1 MSAVTRLSAQ
11 GLPVM
16 TSRFPK
22 ALAVVVLV
30 LATALS
36 GCNPFSSSGSEEAAS
51 TPGASASAGLDP
63 RYEEGAFGAWSASLH
78 TDAQDSQTWKEGSR
92 AANIQAWVDEDGETA
107 VFAYSPSAYLYAST
121 LTAVNMG
128 DGSTRWTV
136 DLKDHRHGQFDQ
148 EDIYLAVGDLDVHCL
163 PVSVQNHVVCDN
175 VGLIDMRDGAVTEI
189 PETTDFMGIGSG
201 EAQDVVVGNLGKS
214 VNPQAAAAWSVAGA
228 QLWRRDD
235 LVLDHSAVG
244 GAWAVARRSGSQT
257 SYEVISLTDGA
268 TLSSLDLPAGAS
280 VGNSI
285 AFASTEGVVTAE
297 IVSEEAPQTQYRME
311 PLNPDGALIRV
322 LSDNAMSPRSSQV
335 GLRSWPEEAP
345 AEPMTPEAAVA
356 WVEHDTGR
364 FKVQDGDWFNADAA
378 SNTVTRVTSPA
389 APLPGTDELGLV
401 GDDVII
407 HGTGSLTAYTT
418 AQARPVWNLDLTS
431 ADPGGQYVNWVV
443 RGGGRLF
450 LAQYGGSDNSHASVA
465 LIAPGTPSSSGGA
478 QGGASGASDGG
489 IVLGEST
496 AAPGSSSATSSAPPS
511 SGGGGQAEAGS
522 QPEGTP
528 VQVPGSAPDSGSVPS
543 IGVSQPAG
551 AAVVGLQAFAD
562 DLAAGNFDKI
572 REYCWTMSSSTKDR
586 QYFSREARA
595 AVLAALSGPGTA
607 LPGGGAQWQSPAGV
621 VTASAEELGSPY
633 ACPVYR
639 PGGVMDPV
647 TDDDARLLL
656 TRVVGVASGTPF
668 RSGDDGHYTL
678 VCTGGDWDPAG
689 TGPAAAP
696 MAARSGPTD
705 GDVAAMR
712 TMLNGTMKVTW
723 GRTDGAGR
731 YFVVTGSIGTARVTV
746 RQDTS
751 TGAVCVGDLS

>member
-1 MSAVTRLSAQ
+1 
-11 GLPVM
+11 M
-16 TSRFPK
+16 TSSRFPK
-22 ALAVVVLV
+22 VLAVVVLV

-36 GCNPFSSSGSEEAAS
+36 GCGPSPGSAESTS
-51 TPGASASAGLDP
+51 TPGATAAAGLDP

-78 TDAQDSQTWKEGSR
+78 VDAQDWRAWKEGSR
-92 AANIQAWVDEDGETA
+92 AANIQAWVDEDEQTA
-107 VFAYSPSAYLYAST
+107 VFAYSPSAHLYAST
-121 LTAVNMG
+121 LTAVDVE

-136 DLKDHRHGQFDQ
+136 DLKDYRHGQFGQ
-148 EDIYLAVGDLDVHCL
+148 EDIYLVVGDLDVHCL
-163 PVSVQNHVVCDN
+163 PVSVQDHVVCDN
-175 VGLIDMRDGAVTEI
+175 VGLIDMDDGAVTEI
-189 PETTDFMGIGSG
+189 PGTTDFMGVGSG

-214 VNPQAAAAWSVAGA
+214 ANPQGAAAWSVAGEE
-228 QLWRRDD
+228 LWRRDD
-235 LVLDHSAVG
+235 LVLDPSAVG

-257 SYEVISLTDGA
+257 SYEVVSLTDGA
-268 TLSSLDLPAGAS
+268 TLSSFELPAGVS

-297 IVSEEAPQTQYRME
+297 IVSEEAPQTQYRMKL
-311 PLNPDGALIRV
+311 LNPDGSLIRV
-322 LSDNAMSPRSSQV
+322 LSDNVMSPRSSQV

-364 FKVQDGDWFNADAA
+364 FKVQDGDWFNADTT
-378 SNTVTRVTSPA
+378 SNTVTRVTSPDT
-389 APLPGTDELGLV
+389 PFPGTDELGLV
-401 GDDVII
+401 GDGVVIY
-407 HGTGSLTAYTT
+407 GAGSLTAYTT
-418 AQARPVWNLDLTS
+418 AQRPVWNLDLTS

-443 RGGGRLF
+443 RAGNRLF

-465 LIAPGTPSSSGGA
+465 LIAPGVPSSGGA
-478 QGGASGASDGG
+478 QGGATGAAGASDGG
-489 IVLGEST
+489 IVLGAST
-496 AAPGSSSATSSAPPS
+496 AAPGSPSAPPS

-528 VQVPGSAPDSGSVPS
+528 VQVPGSTPDSGTVPS

-551 AAVVGLQAFAD
+551 AEVVGLQAFAD

-572 REYCWTMSSSTKDR
+572 REYCWTMAFSTKDR

-607 LPGGGAQWQSPAGV
+607 LPDGGAQWQSSAGV

-678 VCTGGDWDPAG
+678 VCTGSDWNPAG
-689 TGPAAAP
+689 TGPAVAP

>member
-1 MSAVTRLSAQ
+1 
-11 GLPVM
+11 M

-36 GCNPFSSSGSEEAAS
+36 GCGPSPGSAES
-51 TPGASASAGLDP
+51 TSAPGATAAAGLDP

-78 TDAQDSQTWKEGSR
+78 TDAGDAR
-92 AANIQAWVDEDGETA
+92 ALSEKDVSSYGGVQAWVDEDGGTA
-107 VFAYSPSAYLYAST
+107 VFALSYGYYAST
-121 LTAVNMG
+121 LTAVDMR

-136 DLKDHRHGQFDQ
+136 DLKDHRRAS
-148 EDIYLAVGDLDVHCL
+148 ESVEAPLILGDFGFGDEYCL
-163 PVSVQNHVVCDN
+163 PMTVQNHVVCDN

-311 PLNPDGALIRV
+311 LLNPDGALIRV

-465 LIAPGTPSSSGGA
+465 LIAPGAPSSSGGA

-496 AAPGSSSATSSAPPS
+496 ATPGSSSAPPS

-678 VCTGGDWDPAG
+678 VCDGGDWDPAG

>member
-1 MSAVTRLSAQ
+1 
-11 GLPVM
+11 M
-16 TSRFPK
+16 TSSRFSK

-30 LATALS
+30 LATALG
-36 GCNPFSSSGSEEAAS
+36 GCKPFWSSDSDESAS
-51 TPGASASAGLDP
+51 APGATAPEAAGLDP

-78 TDAQDSQTWKEGSR
+78 IDAQDSQTWKEGSR

-121 LTAVNMG
+121 LTAVSMG

-136 DLKDHRHGQFDQ
+136 DLKDHRRAS
-148 EDIYLAVGDLDVHCL
+148 ESVEAPLILGDFGFGDEYCL
-163 PVSVQNHVVCDN
+163 PMTVQNHVVCDN

-189 PETTDFMGIGSG
+189 PEVTDFIGVGSG
-201 EAQDVVVGNLGKS
+201 EARDVVVGNLGGNA
-214 VNPQAAAAWSVAGA
+214 VPVGVAAWSVAGA
-228 QLWRRDD
+228 ELWRRDD
-235 LVLDHSAVG
+235 LILDLSSVG
-244 GAWAVARRSGSQT
+244 STWAVARRSGSQT
-257 SYEVISLTDGA
+257 SYEVVSLTDGA
-268 TLSSLDLPAGAS
+268 TLSSFELPAGVS

-297 IVSEEAPQTQYRME
+297 IVSEEAPQTQYRMKL
-311 PLNPDGALIRV
+311 LNPDGSLIRV
-322 LSDNAMSPRSSQV
+322 LSDNVMSPRSSQV

-378 SNTVTRVTSPA
+378 SNTVTRVASPDT
-389 APLPGTDELGLV
+389 PFPGTDELGLV
-401 GDDVII
+401 GDGVLIY
-407 HGTGSLTAYTT
+407 GAGSLTAYTT

-465 LIAPGTPSSSGGA
+465 LIAPGVPSSGGA
-478 QGGASGASDGG
+478 QGGATGAAGASDGG
-489 IVLGEST
+489 IVLGAST
-496 AAPGSSSATSSAPPS
+496 AAPGSPSAPPS

-528 VQVPGSAPDSGSVPS
+528 VQVPGSTPDSGTVPS

-551 AAVVGLQAFAD
+551 AEVVGLQAFAD

-572 REYCWTMSSSTKDR
+572 REYCWTMAFSTKDR

-595 AVLAALSGPGTA
+595 AVLAALAGPGTA

-696 MAARSGPTD
+696 MAARSGPAD

>member
-1 MSAVTRLSAQ
+1 
-11 GLPVM
+11 M
-16 TSRFPK
+16 TSSRFSK

-30 LATALS
+30 LATALG
-36 GCNPFSSSGSEEAAS
+36 GCKPFWSSDSDESAS
-51 TPGASASAGLDP
+51 APGATAPEAAGLDP

-78 TDAQDSQTWKEGSR
+78 IDAQDWRAWKEGSR
-92 AANIQAWVDEDGETA
+92 AANIQAWVDEDEQTA
-107 VFAYSPSAYLYAST
+107 VFAYSPSAHLYAST
-121 LTAVNMG
+121 LTAVDVE

-136 DLKDHRHGQFDQ
+136 DLKDYRHGQFGQ
-148 EDIYLAVGDLDVHCL
+148 EDIYLVVGDLDVHCL
-163 PVSVQNHVVCDN
+163 PVSVQDHVVCDN
-175 VGLIDMRDGAVTEI
+175 VGLIDMDDGAVTEI
-189 PETTDFMGIGSG
+189 PGTTDFMGVGSG

-214 VNPQAAAAWSVAGA
+214 TNPQGAAAWSVAGEE
-228 QLWRRDD
+228 LWRRDD
-235 LVLDHSAVG
+235 LVLDPSAVG

-257 SYEVISLTDGA
+257 SYEVVSLTDGA
-268 TLSSLDLPAGAS
+268 TLSSFELPAGVS

-297 IVSEEAPQTQYRME
+297 IVSEEAPQTQYRMKL
-311 PLNPDGALIRV
+311 LNPDGSLIRV
-322 LSDNAMSPRSSQV
+322 LSDNVMSPRSSQV

-364 FKVQDGDWFNADAA
+364 FKVQDGDWFNADTA
-378 SNTVTRVTSPA
+378 SNTVTRVTSPDT
-389 APLPGTDELGLV
+389 PFPGTDELGLV
-401 GDDVII
+401 GDGVII
-407 HGTGSLTAYTT
+407 YSAGSLTAYTT
-418 AQARPVWNLDLTS
+418 AQRPVWNLDLTS

-443 RGGGRLF
+443 RAGNRLF

-465 LIAPGTPSSSGGA
+465 LIAPGVPSSGGA
-478 QGGASGASDGG
+478 QGGATGAAGASDGG
-489 IVLGEST
+489 IVLGAST
-496 AAPGSSSATSSAPPS
+496 AAPGSPSAPPS

-528 VQVPGSAPDSGSVPS
+528 VQVPGSTPDSGAVPS

-551 AAVVGLQAFAD
+551 AEVVGLQAFAD

-607 LPGGGAQWQSPAGV
+607 LPDGGAQWQSSAGV

-678 VCTGGDWDPAG
+678 VCTGSDWNPTG
-689 TGPAAAP
+689 TGPAVAP
-696 MAARSGPTD
+696 MAARSGPTPD
-705 GDVAAMR
+705 DVAAMR
-712 TMLNGTMKVTW
+712 TMLNGTMRVAW

-731 YFVVTGSIGTARVTV
+731 YFVVTGSIGAARVTV

>member
-1 MSAVTRLSAQ
+1 
-11 GLPVM
+11 M
-16 TSRFPK
+16 TSSRFSK

-30 LATALS
+30 LATALG
-36 GCNPFSSSGSEEAAS
+36 GCKPFWSSDSDESAS
-51 TPGASASAGLDP
+51 APGATAPEAAGLDP

-78 TDAQDSQTWKEGSR
+78 VDAQDWRAWKEGSR
-92 AANIQAWVDEDGETA
+92 AANIQAWVDEDEQTA
-107 VFAYSPSAYLYAST
+107 VFAYSPSAHLYAST
-121 LTAVNMG
+121 LTAVDVE

-136 DLKDHRHGQFDQ
+136 DLKDYRHGQFGQ
-148 EDIYLAVGDLDVHCL
+148 EDIYLVVGDLDVHCL
-163 PVSVQNHVVCDN
+163 PVSVQDHVVCDN
-175 VGLIDMRDGAVTEI
+175 VGLIDMDDGAVTEI
-189 PETTDFMGIGSG
+189 PGTTDFMGVGSG

-214 VNPQAAAAWSVAGA
+214 ANPQGAAAWSVAGEE
-228 QLWRRDD
+228 LWRRDD
-235 LVLDHSAVG
+235 LVLDPSAVG

-257 SYEVISLTDGA
+257 SYEVVSLTDGA
-268 TLSSLDLPAGAS
+268 TLSSFELPAGVS

-297 IVSEEAPQTQYRME
+297 IVSEEAPQTQYQMKL
-311 PLNPDGALIRV
+311 LNPDGSLIRV
-322 LSDNAMSPRSSQV
+322 LSDNVMSPRSSQV

-364 FKVQDGDWFNADAA
+364 FKVQDGDWFNADTA
-378 SNTVTRVTSPA
+378 SNTVTRVTSPDT
-389 APLPGTDELGLV
+389 PFPGTDELGLV
-401 GDDVII
+401 GDGVII
-407 HGTGSLTAYTT
+407 YGAGSLTAYTT
-418 AQARPVWNLDLTS
+418 TQRPVWNLDLTS

-443 RGGGRLF
+443 RAGNRLF

-465 LIAPGTPSSSGGA
+465 LIAPGVLSSGGA
-478 QGGASGASDGG
+478 QGGATGATGASDGG
-489 IVLGEST
+489 IVLGAST
-496 AAPGSSSATSSAPPS
+496 AAPGSPSAPPS

-528 VQVPGSAPDSGSVPS
+528 VQVPGSTPDSGSVPS

-595 AVLAALSGPGTA
+595 AVLAALAGPGTA

-678 VCTGGDWDPAG
+678 VCTGSDWDPAG
-689 TGPAAAP
+689 TGPAVAP
-696 MAARSGPTD
+696 MAARSGPTPD
-705 GDVAAMR
+705 DVAAMR

-731 YFVVTGSIGTARVTV
+731 YFVVTGSIGAARVTV

>member
-1 MSAVTRLSAQ
+1 
-11 GLPVM
+11 M
-16 TSRFPK
+16 TSSRFSK

-30 LATALS
+30 LATALG
-36 GCNPFSSSGSEEAAS
+36 GCKPFWSSDSDESAS
-51 TPGASASAGLDP
+51 APGATAPEAAGLDP

-78 TDAQDSQTWKEGSR
+78 VDAQDWRAWKEGSR
-92 AANIQAWVDEDGETA
+92 AANIQAWVDEDEQTA
-107 VFAYSPSAYLYAST
+107 VFAYSPSAHLYAST
-121 LTAVNMG
+121 LTAVDVE

-136 DLKDHRHGQFDQ
+136 DLKDYRHGQFGQ
-148 EDIYLAVGDLDVHCL
+148 EDIYLVVGDLDVHCL
-163 PVSVQNHVVCDN
+163 PVSVQDHVVCDN
-175 VGLIDMRDGAVTEI
+175 VGLIDMDDGAVTEI
-189 PETTDFMGIGSG
+189 PGTTDFMGVGSG

-214 VNPQAAAAWSVAGA
+214 ANPQGAAAWSVAGEE
-228 QLWRRDD
+228 LWRRDD
-235 LVLDHSAVG
+235 LVLDPSAVG

-257 SYEVISLTDGA
+257 SYEVVSLTDGA
-268 TLSSLDLPAGAS
+268 TLSSFELPAGVS

-297 IVSEEAPQTQYRME
+297 IVSEEAPQTQYRMKL
-311 PLNPDGALIRV
+311 LNPDGSLIRV
-322 LSDNAMSPRSSQV
+322 LSDNVMSPRSSQV

-364 FKVQDGDWFNADAA
+364 FKVQDGDWFNADTA
-378 SNTVTRVTSPA
+378 SNTVTRVTSPDT
-389 APLPGTDELGLV
+389 PFPGTDELGLV
-401 GDDVII
+401 GDGVII
-407 HGTGSLTAYTT
+407 YGAGSLTAYTT
-418 AQARPVWNLDLTS
+418 TQRPVWNLDLTS

-443 RGGGRLF
+443 RAGNRLF

-465 LIAPGTPSSSGGA
+465 LIAPGVPSSGGA
-478 QGGASGASDGG
+478 QGGATGATGASDGG
-489 IVLGEST
+489 IVLGAST
-496 AAPGSSSATSSAPPS
+496 AAPGSPSAPPS

-528 VQVPGSAPDSGSVPS
+528 VQVPGSTPDSGAVPS

-551 AAVVGLQAFAD
+551 AEVVGLQAFAD

-572 REYCWTMSSSTKDR
+572 REYCWTMAFSTKDR

-607 LPGGGAQWQSPAGV
+607 LPDGGAQWQSSAGV

-678 VCTGGDWDPAG
+678 VCTGSDWNPAG
-689 TGPAAAP
+689 TGPAVAP
-696 MAARSGPTD
+696 MAARSGPTPD
-705 GDVAAMR
+705 DVAAMR
-712 TMLNGTMKVTW
+712 TMLNGTMRVAW

-731 YFVVTGSIGTARVTV
+731 YFVVTGSIGAARVTV

>member
-1 MSAVTRLSAQ
+1 
-11 GLPVM
+11 M
-16 TSRFPK
+16 TSSRFSK

-30 LATALS
+30 LATALG
-36 GCNPFSSSGSEEAAS
+36 GCKPFWSSDSDESAS
-51 TPGASASAGLDP
+51 APGATAPEAAGLDP

-78 TDAQDSQTWKEGSR
+78 IDAQDWRAWKEGSR
-92 AANIQAWVDEDGETA
+92 AANIQAWVDEDEQTA
-107 VFAYSPSAYLYAST
+107 VFAYSPSAHLYAST
-121 LTAVNMG
+121 LTAVG
-128 DGSTRWTV
+128 VEDGSTRWTV
-136 DLKDHRHGQFDQ
+136 DLKDYRHGQFGQ
-148 EDIYLAVGDLDVHCL
+148 EDIYLVVGDLDVHCL
-163 PVSVQNHVVCDN
+163 PVSVQDHVVCDN
-175 VGLIDMRDGAVTEI
+175 VGLIDMDDGAVTEI
-189 PETTDFMGIGSG
+189 PGTTDFMGVGSG

-214 VNPQAAAAWSVAGA
+214 ANPQGAAAWSVAGEE
-228 QLWRRDD
+228 LWRRDD
-235 LVLDHSAVG
+235 LVLDPSAVG

-257 SYEVISLTDGA
+257 SYEVVSLTDGA
-268 TLSSLDLPAGAS
+268 TLSSFELPAGVS

-297 IVSEEAPQTQYRME
+297 IVSEEAPQTQYRMKL
-311 PLNPDGALIRV
+311 LNPDGSLIRV
-322 LSDNAMSPRSSQV
+322 LSDNVMSPRSSQV

-364 FKVQDGDWFNADAA
+364 FKVQDGDWFNADTA
-378 SNTVTRVTSPA
+378 SNTVTRVTSPDT
-389 APLPGTDELGLV
+389 PFPGTDELGLV
-401 GDDVII
+401 GDGVII
-407 HGTGSLTAYTT
+407 YGAGSLTAYTT
-418 AQARPVWNLDLTS
+418 TQRPVWNLDLTS

-443 RGGGRLF
+443 RAGNRLF

-465 LIAPGTPSSSGGA
+465 LIAPGVPSSGGA
-478 QGGASGASDGG
+478 QGGATGATGTSDGG
-489 IVLGEST
+489 IVLGAST
-496 AAPGSSSATSSAPPS
+496 AAPGSPSAPPS
-511 SGGGGQAEAGS
+511 SGGEGQAEAGS

-528 VQVPGSAPDSGSVPS
+528 VQVPGSTPDSGAVPS

-551 AAVVGLQAFAD
+551 AEVVGLQAFAD

-572 REYCWTMSSSTKDR
+572 REYCWTMAFSTKDR

-607 LPGGGAQWQSPAGV
+607 LPGGGAQWQSSAGV

-678 VCTGGDWDPAG
+678 VCTGSDWNPAG
-689 TGPAAAP
+689 TGPAVAP
-696 MAARSGPTD
+696 MAARSGPTPD
-705 GDVAAMR
+705 DVAAMR
-712 TMLNGTMKVTW
+712 TMLNGTMRVAW

-731 YFVVTGSIGTARVTV
+731 YFVVTGSIGAARVTV

>member
-1 MSAVTRLSAQ
+1 
-11 GLPVM
+11 M
-16 TSRFPK
+16 TSSRFSK

-30 LATALS
+30 LATALG
-36 GCNPFSSSGSEEAAS
+36 GCKPFWSSDSDESAS
-51 TPGASASAGLDP
+51 APGATAPEAAGLDP

-78 TDAQDSQTWKEGSR
+78 IDAQDWRAWKEGSR
-92 AANIQAWVDEDGETA
+92 AANIQAWVDEDEQTA
-107 VFAYSPSAYLYAST
+107 VFAYSPSAHLYAST
-121 LTAVNMG
+121 LTAVDVE

-136 DLKDHRHGQFDQ
+136 DLKDYRHGQFGQ
-148 EDIYLAVGDLDVHCL
+148 EDIYLVVGDLDVHCL
-163 PVSVQNHVVCDN
+163 PVSVQDHVVCDN
-175 VGLIDMRDGAVTEI
+175 VGLIDMDDGAVTEI
-189 PETTDFMGIGSG
+189 PGTTDFMGVGSG

-214 VNPQAAAAWSVAGA
+214 ANPQAAAAWSVAGEE
-228 QLWRRDD
+228 LWRRDD

-268 TLSSLDLPAGAS
+268 TLSSLDLPAGVS

-297 IVSEEAPQTQYRME
+297 IVSEEAPQTQYRMKL
-311 PLNPDGALIRV
+311 LNPDGSLIRV
-322 LSDNAMSPRSSQV
+322 LSDNVMSPRSSQV

-364 FKVQDGDWFNADAA
+364 FKVQDGDWFNADTA
-378 SNTVTRVTSPA
+378 SNTVTRVTSPDT
-389 APLPGTDELGLV
+389 PFPGTDELGLV
-401 GDDVII
+401 GDGVII
-407 HGTGSLTAYTT
+407 YSAGSLTAYTT
-418 AQARPVWNLDLTS
+418 AQRPVWNLDLTS

-443 RGGGRLF
+443 RAGNRLF

-465 LIAPGTPSSSGGA
+465 LIAPGVPSSGGA
-478 QGGASGASDGG
+478 QGGATGAAGASDGG
-489 IVLGEST
+489 IVLGAST
-496 AAPGSSSATSSAPPS
+496 AAPGSPSASPS

-528 VQVPGSAPDSGSVPS
+528 VQVPGSTPDSGAVPS

-551 AAVVGLQAFAD
+551 AEVVGLQAFAD

-572 REYCWTMSSSTKDR
+572 REYCWTMAFSTKDR

-607 LPGGGAQWQSPAGV
+607 LPDGGAQWQSSAGV

-678 VCTGGDWDPAG
+678 VCTGSDWNPAG
-689 TGPAAAP
+689 TGPAVAP
-696 MAARSGPTD
+696 MAARSGPTPD
-705 GDVAAMR
+705 DVAAMR
-712 TMLNGTMKVTW
+712 TMLNGTMRVAW

-731 YFVVTGSIGTARVTV
+731 YFVVTSSIGTARVTV

>member
-1 MSAVTRLSAQ
+1 
-11 GLPVM
+11 M
-16 TSRFPK
+16 TSSRFSK

-30 LATALS
+30 LATALG
-36 GCNPFSSSGSEEAAS
+36 GCKPFWSSDSDESAS
-51 TPGASASAGLDP
+51 APGATAPEAAGLDP

-78 TDAQDSQTWKEGSR
+78 IDAQDWRAWKEGSR
-92 AANIQAWVDEDGETA
+92 AANIQAWVDEDEQTV
-107 VFAYSPSAYLYAST
+107 VFAYSPSAHLYAST
-121 LTAVNMG
+121 LTAVG
-128 DGSTRWTV
+128 VEDGSTRWTV
-136 DLKDHRHGQFDQ
+136 DLKDYRHGQFGQ
-148 EDIYLAVGDLDVHCL
+148 EDIYLVVGDLDVHCL
-163 PVSVQNHVVCDN
+163 PVSVQGHVVCDN
-175 VGLIDMRDGAVTEI
+175 VGLIDMDDGVVTEI
-189 PETTDFMGIGSG
+189 PGTTDFMGVGSG

-214 VNPQAAAAWSVAGA
+214 TNPQGAAAWSVAGEE
-228 QLWRRDD
+228 LWRRDD
-235 LVLDHSAVG
+235 LVLDPSAVG

-257 SYEVISLTDGA
+257 SYEVVSLTDGA
-268 TLSSLDLPAGAS
+268 TLSSFELPAGVS

-297 IVSEEAPQTQYRME
+297 IVSEEAPQTQYRMKL
-311 PLNPDGALIRV
+311 LNPDGSLIRV
-322 LSDNAMSPRSSQV
+322 LSDNVMSPRSSQV

-364 FKVQDGDWFNADAA
+364 FKVQDGDWFNADTA
-378 SNTVTRVTSPA
+378 SNTVTRVTSPDT
-389 APLPGTDELGLV
+389 PFPGTDELGLV
-401 GDDVII
+401 GDGVII
-407 HGTGSLTAYTT
+407 YSAGSLTAYTT
-418 AQARPVWNLDLTS
+418 AQRPVWNLDLTS

-443 RGGGRLF
+443 RAGNRLF

-465 LIAPGTPSSSGGA
+465 LIAPGVPSSGGA
-478 QGGASGASDGG
+478 QGGATGAAGASDGG
-489 IVLGEST
+489 IVLGAST
-496 AAPGSSSATSSAPPS
+496 AAPGSPSAPPS

-528 VQVPGSAPDSGSVPS
+528 VQVPGSTPDSGAVPS

-551 AAVVGLQAFAD
+551 AEVVGLQAFAD

-572 REYCWTMSSSTKDR
+572 REYCWTMAFSTKDR

-607 LPGGGAQWQSPAGV
+607 LPDGGAQWQSSAGV

-678 VCTGGDWDPAG
+678 VCTGSDWNPAG
-689 TGPAAAP
+689 TGPAVAP
-696 MAARSGPTD
+696 MAARSGPTPD
-705 GDVAAMR
+705 DVAAMR
-712 TMLNGTMKVTW
+712 TMLNGTMRVAW

-731 YFVVTGSIGTARVTV
+731 YFVVTGSIGAARVTV

>member
-11 GLPVM
+11 GLPAM

-36 GCNPFSSSGSEEAAS
+36 GCGPSPGSDESTS
-51 TPGASASAGLDP
+51 TPGATAAAGLDP

-78 TDAQDSQTWKEGSR
+78 IDAGDAQALSEKDVSSDGGV
-92 AANIQAWVDEDGETA
+92 QAWVDEDGGTA
-107 VFAYSPSAYLYAST
+107 VFALSYGSYAST
-121 LTAVNMG
+121 LTAVDMR

-136 DLKDHRHGQFDQ
+136 DLKDHRRAS
-148 EDIYLAVGDLDVHCL
+148 ESVETPLLVGDFGFSEVYCL
-163 PVSVQNHVVCDN
+163 PMTVQNHVVCDN

-189 PETTDFMGIGSG
+189 PEVTDFIGVGSG
-201 EAQDVVVGNLGKS
+201 GAQDVVVGNLGGN
-214 VNPQAAAAWSVAGA
+214 VVPVGVAAWSVAGA
-228 QLWRRDD
+228 ELWRRDD
-235 LVLDHSAVG
+235 LILDLSSVG
-244 GAWAVARRSGSQT
+244 STWAVARRSGSQT
-257 SYEVISLTDGA
+257 SYEVVSLTDGA
-268 TLSSLDLPAGAS
+268 TLSSFDLPAGVS

-311 PLNPDGALIRV
+311 LLNPDGALIRV
-322 LSDNAMSPRSSQV
+322 LSDNVMSPRSSQV

-345 AEPMTPEAAVA
+345 AEPITPEAAVA

-378 SNTVTRVTSPA
+378 SNTVTRVASPA

-401 GDDVII
+401 GDGVLI

-465 LIAPGTPSSSGGA
+465 LIAPGAPSSSGGA

-496 AAPGSSSATSSAPPS
+496 AAPGSPSAPPS

-595 AVLAALSGPGTA
+595 AVLAALAGPGTA

-678 VCTGGDWDPAG
+678 VCTGSDWNPTG
-689 TGPAAAP
+689 TGPAVAP
-696 MAARSGPTD
+696 MAARSGPTPD
-705 GDVAAMR
+705 DVAAMR
-712 TMLNGTMKVTW
+712 TMLNGTMRVAW

>member
-1 MSAVTRLSAQ
+1 
-11 GLPVM
+11 M
-16 TSRFPK
+16 TSSRFSK

-30 LATALS
+30 LATALG
-36 GCNPFSSSGSEEAAS
+36 GCKPFWSSDSDESAS
-51 TPGASASAGLDP
+51 APGATAPEAAGLDP

-78 TDAQDSQTWKEGSR
+78 VDAQDWRAWKEGSR
-92 AANIQAWVDEDGETA
+92 AANIQAWVDEDEQTA
-107 VFAYSPSAYLYAST
+107 VFAYSPSAHLYAST
-121 LTAVNMG
+121 LTAVG
-128 DGSTRWTV
+128 VEDGSTRWTV
-136 DLKDHRHGQFDQ
+136 DLKDYRHGQFGQ
-148 EDIYLAVGDLDVHCL
+148 EDIYLVVGDLDVHCL
-163 PVSVQNHVVCDN
+163 PVSVQDHVVCDN
-175 VGLIDMRDGAVTEI
+175 VGLIDMDDGAVTEI
-189 PETTDFMGIGSG
+189 PGTTDFMGVGSG

-214 VNPQAAAAWSVAGA
+214 ANPQGAAAWSVAGEE
-228 QLWRRDD
+228 LWRRDD
-235 LVLDHSAVG
+235 LVLDPSAVG

-257 SYEVISLTDGA
+257 SYEVVSLTDGA
-268 TLSSLDLPAGAS
+268 TLSSFELPAGVS

-297 IVSEEAPQTQYRME
+297 IVSEEAPQTQYRMKL
-311 PLNPDGALIRV
+311 LNPDGSLIRV
-322 LSDNAMSPRSSQV
+322 LSDNVMSPRLSQV

-364 FKVQDGDWFNADAA
+364 FKVQDGDWFNADTA
-378 SNTVTRVTSPA
+378 SNTVTRVTSPDT
-389 APLPGTDELGLV
+389 PFPGTDELGLV
-401 GDDVII
+401 GDGVII
-407 HGTGSLTAYTT
+407 YGAGSLTAYTT
-418 AQARPVWNLDLTS
+418 AQRPVWNLDLTS

-443 RGGGRLF
+443 RAGNRLF

-465 LIAPGTPSSSGGA
+465 LIAPGVPSSGGA
-478 QGGASGASDGG
+478 QGGATGATGASDGG
-489 IVLGEST
+489 IVLGAST
-496 AAPGSSSATSSAPPS
+496 AAPGSPSAPPS

-528 VQVPGSAPDSGSVPS
+528 VQVPGSAPDSGAVPS

-551 AAVVGLQAFAD
+551 AEVVGLQAFAD

-572 REYCWTMSSSTKDR
+572 REYCWTMAFSTKDR

-607 LPGGGAQWQSPAGV
+607 LPGGGAQWQSSAGV

-678 VCTGGDWDPAG
+678 VCTGSDWNPAG
-689 TGPAAAP
+689 TGPAVAP
-696 MAARSGPTD
+696 MAARSGPTPD
-705 GDVAAMR
+705 DVAAMR
-712 TMLNGTMKVTW
+712 TMLNGTMRVAW

-731 YFVVTGSIGTARVTV
+731 YFVVTGSIGAARVTV

>member
-1 MSAVTRLSAQ
+1 
-11 GLPVM
+11 M
-16 TSRFPK
+16 TSSRFSK

-30 LATALS
+30 LATALG
-36 GCNPFSSSGSEEAAS
+36 GCKPFWSSDSDESAS
-51 TPGASASAGLDP
+51 APGATAPEAAGLDP

-78 TDAQDSQTWKEGSR
+78 IDAGDAR
-92 AANIQAWVDEDGETA
+92 ALSEKDVSSDGGVQAWVDEDGGTA
-107 VFAYSPSAYLYAST
+107 VFALSYGYYAST
-121 LTAVNMG
+121 LTAVDMR

-136 DLKDHRHGQFDQ
+136 DLKDHRRAS
-148 EDIYLAVGDLDVHCL
+148 ESVETPLLVGDFGFSEVYCL
-163 PVSVQNHVVCDN
+163 PMTVQNHVVCDN

-189 PETTDFMGIGSG
+189 PEVTDFIGVGSG
-201 EAQDVVVGNLGKS
+201 GAQDVVVGNIGGN
-214 VNPQAAAAWSVAGA
+214 VVPVGVAAWSVAGEE
-228 QLWRRDD
+228 LWRRDD
-235 LVLDHSAVG
+235 LILDLSSVG
-244 GAWAVARRSGSQT
+244 STWAVARRSGSQT
-257 SYEVISLTDGA
+257 SYEVVSLTDGA
-268 TLSSLDLPAGAS
+268 TLSSFELPAGVS

-297 IVSEEAPQTQYRME
+297 IVSEEAPQTQYQMKL
-311 PLNPDGALIRV
+311 LNPDGSLIRV
-322 LSDNAMSPRSSQV
+322 LSDNVMSPRSSQV

-364 FKVQDGDWFNADAA
+364 FKVQDGDWFNADTA
-378 SNTVTRVTSPA
+378 SNTVTRVTSPDT
-389 APLPGTDELGLV
+389 PFPGTDELGLV
-401 GDDVII
+401 GDGVII
-407 HGTGSLTAYTT
+407 YGAGSLTAYTT
-418 AQARPVWNLDLTS
+418 TQRPVWNLDLTS

-443 RGGGRLF
+443 RAGNRLF

-465 LIAPGTPSSSGGA
+465 LIAPGVLSSGGA
-478 QGGASGASDGG
+478 QGGATGATGASDGG
-489 IVLGEST
+489 IVLGAST
-496 AAPGSSSATSSAPPS
+496 AAPGSPSAPPS

-528 VQVPGSAPDSGSVPS
+528 VQVPGSTPDSGSVPS

-595 AVLAALSGPGTA
+595 AVLAALAGPGTA

-678 VCTGGDWDPAG
+678 VCTGSDWDPAG
-689 TGPAAAP
+689 TGPAVAP
-696 MAARSGPTD
+696 MAARSGPTPD
-705 GDVAAMR
+705 DVAAMR

-731 YFVVTGSIGTARVTV
+731 YFVVTGSIGAARVTV

>member
-1 MSAVTRLSAQ
+1 
-11 GLPVM
+11 M

-36 GCNPFSSSGSEEAAS
+36 GCGPSPGSAESTS
-51 TPGASASAGLDP
+51 TPGATAAAGLDP

-78 TDAQDSQTWKEGSR
+78 TDAGDAR
-92 AANIQAWVDEDGETA
+92 ALSEKDVSSDGGVQAWVDEDGGTA
-107 VFAYSPSAYLYAST
+107 VFALSYGSYVST
-121 LTAVNMG
+121 LTAVDMR
-128 DGSTRWTV
+128 DGSTRWAV
-136 DLKDHRHGQFDQ
+136 DLKDHRRAS
-148 EDIYLAVGDLDVHCL
+148 ESVEAPLILGDFGFGDEYCL
-163 PVSVQNHVVCDN
+163 PMTVQNHVVCDN

-311 PLNPDGALIRV
+311 LLNPDGALIRV

-407 HGTGSLTAYTT
+407 HGTGSLTAYTA

-465 LIAPGTPSSSGGA
+465 LIAPGAPSSSGGA

-496 AAPGSSSATSSAPPS
+496 ATPGSSSAPPS

-678 VCTGGDWDPAG
+678 VCDGGDWDPAG

>member
-1 MSAVTRLSAQ
+1 
-11 GLPVM
+11 M
-16 TSRFPK
+16 TSSRFSK

-30 LATALS
+30 LATALG
-36 GCNPFSSSGSEEAAS
+36 GCKPFWSSDSDESAS
-51 TPGASASAGLDP
+51 APGATAPEAAGLDP

-78 TDAQDSQTWKEGSR
+78 VDAQDWRAWKEGSR
-92 AANIQAWVDEDGETA
+92 AANIQAWVDEDEQTA
-107 VFAYSPSAYLYAST
+107 VFAYSPSAHLYAST
-121 LTAVNMG
+121 LTAVG
-128 DGSTRWTV
+128 VEDGSTRWTV
-136 DLKDHRHGQFDQ
+136 DLKDYRHGQFGQ
-148 EDIYLAVGDLDVHCL
+148 EDIYLVVGDLDVHCL
-163 PVSVQNHVVCDN
+163 PVSVQGHVVCDN
-175 VGLIDMRDGAVTEI
+175 VGLIDMDDGAVTEI
-189 PETTDFMGIGSG
+189 PGTTDFMGVGSG

-214 VNPQAAAAWSVAGA
+214 ANPQGAAAWSVAGEE
-228 QLWRRDD
+228 LWRRDD
-235 LVLDHSAVG
+235 LVLDPSAVG

-257 SYEVISLTDGA
+257 SYEVVSLTDGA
-268 TLSSLDLPAGAS
+268 TLSSFELPAGVS

-297 IVSEEAPQTQYRME
+297 IVSEEAPQTQYRMKL
-311 PLNPDGALIRV
+311 LNPDGSLIRV
-322 LSDNAMSPRSSQV
+322 LSDNVMSPRSSQV

-364 FKVQDGDWFNADAA
+364 FKVQDGDWFNADTA
-378 SNTVTRVTSPA
+378 SNTVTRVTSPDT
-389 APLPGTDELGLV
+389 PFPGTDELGLV
-401 GDDVII
+401 GDGVII
-407 HGTGSLTAYTT
+407 YGAGSLTAYTT
-418 AQARPVWNLDLTS
+418 AQRPVWNLDLTS

-443 RGGGRLF
+443 RAGNRLF

-465 LIAPGTPSSSGGA
+465 LIAPGVPSSGGA
-478 QGGASGASDGG
+478 QGGATGATGASDGG
-489 IVLGEST
+489 IVLGAST
-496 AAPGSSSATSSAPPS
+496 AAPGSPSAPPS

-528 VQVPGSAPDSGSVPS
+528 VQVPGSTPDSGAVPS

-551 AAVVGLQAFAD
+551 TEVVGLQAFAD

-572 REYCWTMSSSTKDR
+572 REYCWTMAFSTKDR

-607 LPGGGAQWQSPAGV
+607 LPGGGAQWQSSAGV

-678 VCTGGDWDPAG
+678 VCTGSDWNPAG
-689 TGPAAAP
+689 TGPAVAP
-696 MAARSGPTD
+696 MAARSGPTPD
-705 GDVAAMR
+705 DVAAMR
-712 TMLNGTMKVTW
+712 TMLNGTMRVAW

-731 YFVVTGSIGTARVTV
+731 YFVVTGSIGAARVTV

>member
-1 MSAVTRLSAQ
+1 
-11 GLPVM
+11 M

-36 GCNPFSSSGSEEAAS
+36 GCGPSPGSAESTS
-51 TPGASASAGLDP
+51 TPGATAAAGLDP

-78 TDAQDSQTWKEGSR
+78 IDAQDWRAWKEGNR
-92 AANIQAWVDEDGETA
+92 AANIQAWVDEDEQTA
-107 VFAYSPSAYLYAST
+107 VFAYSPSAHLYAST
-121 LTAVNMG
+121 LTAVDVE

-136 DLKDHRHGQFDQ
+136 DLKDYRHGQFGQ
-148 EDIYLAVGDLDVHCL
+148 EDIYLVVGDLDVHCL
-163 PVSVQNHVVCDN
+163 PVSVQDHVVCDN
-175 VGLIDMRDGAVTEI
+175 VGLIDMDDGAVTEI
-189 PETTDFMGIGSG
+189 PGTTDFMGVGSG

-214 VNPQAAAAWSVAGA
+214 TNPQGAAAWSVAGEE
-228 QLWRRDD
+228 LWRRDD
-235 LVLDHSAVG
+235 LVLDPSAVG

-257 SYEVISLTDGA
+257 SYEVVSLTDGA
-268 TLSSLDLPAGAS
+268 TLSSFELPAGVS

-297 IVSEEAPQTQYRME
+297 IVSEEAPQTQYRMKL
-311 PLNPDGALIRV
+311 LNPDGSLIRV
-322 LSDNAMSPRSSQV
+322 LSDNVMSPRSSQV

-364 FKVQDGDWFNADAA
+364 FKVQDGDWFNADTA
-378 SNTVTRVTSPA
+378 SNTVTRVTSPDT
-389 APLPGTDELGLV
+389 PFPGTDELGLV
-401 GDDVII
+401 GDGVII
-407 HGTGSLTAYTT
+407 YSAGSLTAYTT
-418 AQARPVWNLDLTS
+418 AQRPVWNLDLTS

-443 RGGGRLF
+443 RAGNRLF

-465 LIAPGTPSSSGGA
+465 LIAPGVPSSGGA
-478 QGGASGASDGG
+478 QGGATGAAGASDGG
-489 IVLGEST
+489 IVLGAST
-496 AAPGSSSATSSAPPS
+496 AAPGSPSAPPS

-528 VQVPGSAPDSGSVPS
+528 VQVPGSTPDSGAVPS

-551 AAVVGLQAFAD
+551 AEVVGLQAFAD

-607 LPGGGAQWQSPAGV
+607 LPDGGAQWQSSAGV

-678 VCTGGDWDPAG
+678 VCTGSDWNPTG
-689 TGPAAAP
+689 TGPAVAP
-696 MAARSGPTD
+696 MAARSGPTPD
-705 GDVAAMR
+705 DVAAMR
-712 TMLNGTMKVTW
+712 TMLNGTMRVAW

-731 YFVVTGSIGTARVTV
+731 YFVVTGSIGAARVTV

>member
-1 MSAVTRLSAQ
+1 
-11 GLPVM
+11 M
-16 TSRFPK
+16 TSSRFSK

-30 LATALS
+30 LATALG
-36 GCNPFSSSGSEEAAS
+36 GCKPFWSSDSDESAS
-51 TPGASASAGLDP
+51 APGATAPEAAGLDP

-78 TDAQDSQTWKEGSR
+78 TDAGDAR
-92 AANIQAWVDEDGETA
+92 ALSEKDVSSDGGVQAWVDEDGGTA
-107 VFAYSPSAYLYAST
+107 VFALSYGSYVST
-121 LTAVNMG
+121 LTAVDMR

-136 DLKDHRHGQFDQ
+136 DLKDHRRAS
-148 EDIYLAVGDLDVHCL
+148 ESVEAPLILGDFGFGDEYCL
-163 PVSVQNHVVCDN
+163 PMTVQNHVVCDN
-175 VGLIDMRDGAVTEI
+175 VGLIDMRDGAVAEI
-189 PETTDFMGIGSG
+189 PEVTDFIGVGSG
-201 EAQDVVVGNLGKS
+201 EARDVVVGNLGGNA
-214 VNPQAAAAWSVAGA
+214 VPVGVAAWSVAGA
-228 QLWRRDD
+228 ELWRRDD
-235 LVLDHSAVG
+235 LILDLSSVG
-244 GAWAVARRSGSQT
+244 STWAVARRSGSRT
-257 SYEVISLTDGA
+257 SYEVVSLTDGA
-268 TLSSLDLPAGAS
+268 TLSSFELPAGVS

-297 IVSEEAPQTQYRME
+297 IVSEEAPQTQYQMKL
-311 PLNPDGALIRV
+311 LNPDGSLIRV
-322 LSDNAMSPRSSQV
+322 LSDNVMSPRSSQV

-364 FKVQDGDWFNADAA
+364 FKVQDGDWFNADTA
-378 SNTVTRVTSPA
+378 SNTVTRVTSPDT
-389 APLPGTDELGLV
+389 PFPGTDELGLV
-401 GDDVII
+401 GDGVII
-407 HGTGSLTAYTT
+407 YGAGSLTAYTT
-418 AQARPVWNLDLTS
+418 TQRPVWNLDLTS

-443 RGGGRLF
+443 RAGNRLF

-465 LIAPGTPSSSGGA
+465 LIAPGVLSSGGA
-478 QGGASGASDGG
+478 QGGATGATGASDGG
-489 IVLGEST
+489 IVLGAST
-496 AAPGSSSATSSAPPS
+496 AAPGSPSAPPS

-528 VQVPGSAPDSGSVPS
+528 VQVPGSTPDSGSVPS

-595 AVLAALSGPGTA
+595 AVLAALAGPGTA

-678 VCTGGDWDPAG
+678 VCTGSDWDPAG
-689 TGPAAAP
+689 TGPAVAP
-696 MAARSGPTD
+696 MAARSGPTPD
-705 GDVAAMR
+705 DVAAMR

-731 YFVVTGSIGTARVTV
+731 YFVVTGSIGAARVTV

>member
-1 MSAVTRLSAQ
+1 
-11 GLPVM
+11 M
-16 TSRFPK
+16 TSSRFSK

-30 LATALS
+30 LATALG
-36 GCNPFSSSGSEEAAS
+36 GCKPFWSSDSDESAS
-51 TPGASASAGLDP
+51 APGATAPEAAGLDP

-78 TDAQDSQTWKEGSR
+78 TDAEDAR
-92 AANIQAWVDEDGETA
+92 ALSEKDASSYGGVQAWVDEDGGTA
-107 VFAYSPSAYLYAST
+107 VFALSYGCYAST
-121 LTAVNMG
+121 LTAVDMR

-136 DLKDHRHGQFDQ
+136 DLKDHRRAS
-148 EDIYLAVGDLDVHCL
+148 ESVEAPLILGDFGFGDEYCL
-163 PVSVQNHVVCDN
+163 PMTVQNHVVCDN

-268 TLSSLDLPAGAS
+268 TLSSLDLPAGVS

-311 PLNPDGALIRV
+311 LLNPDGALIRV
-322 LSDNAMSPRSSQV
+322 LSDNVMSPRSSQV

-364 FKVQDGDWFNADAA
+364 FKVQDGDWFNADTA
-378 SNTVTRVTSPA
+378 SNTVTRVTSPDT
-389 APLPGTDELGLV
+389 PFPGTDELGLV
-401 GDDVII
+401 GDGVII
-407 HGTGSLTAYTT
+407 YSAGSLTAYTT
-418 AQARPVWNLDLTS
+418 AQRPVWNLDLTS

-443 RGGGRLF
+443 RAGNRLF

-465 LIAPGTPSSSGGA
+465 LIAPGVPSSGGA
-478 QGGASGASDGG
+478 QGGATGAAGASDGG
-489 IVLGEST
+489 IVLGAST
-496 AAPGSSSATSSAPPS
+496 AAPGSPSASPS

-528 VQVPGSAPDSGSVPS
+528 VQVPGSTPDSGAVPS

-551 AAVVGLQAFAD
+551 AEVVGLQAFAD

-572 REYCWTMSSSTKDR
+572 REYCWTMAFSTKDR

-607 LPGGGAQWQSPAGV
+607 LPDGGAQWQSSAGV

-678 VCTGGDWDPAG
+678 VCTGSDWNPAG
-689 TGPAAAP
+689 TGPAVAP
-696 MAARSGPTD
+696 MAARSGPTPD
-705 GDVAAMR
+705 DVAAMR
-712 TMLNGTMKVTW
+712 TMLNGTMRVAW

-731 YFVVTGSIGTARVTV
+731 YFVVTSSIGTARVTV

>member
-1 MSAVTRLSAQ
+1 
-11 GLPVM
+11 M
-16 TSRFPK
+16 TSSRFSK

-30 LATALS
+30 LATALG
-36 GCNPFSSSGSEEAAS
+36 GCKPFWSSDSDESAS
-51 TPGASASAGLDP
+51 APGATAPEAAGLDP

-78 TDAQDSQTWKEGSR
+78 VDAQDWRAWKEGSR
-92 AANIQAWVDEDGETA
+92 AANIQAWVDEDEQTA
-107 VFAYSPSAYLYAST
+107 VFAYSPSAHLYAST
-121 LTAVNMG
+121 LTAVDVE

-136 DLKDHRHGQFDQ
+136 DLKDYRHGQFGQ
-148 EDIYLAVGDLDVHCL
+148 EDIYLVVGDLDVHCL
-163 PVSVQNHVVCDN
+163 PVSVQDHVVCDN
-175 VGLIDMRDGAVTEI
+175 VGLIDMDDGAVTEI
-189 PETTDFMGIGSG
+189 PGTTDFMGVGSG

-214 VNPQAAAAWSVAGA
+214 ANPQGAAAWSVAGEE
-228 QLWRRDD
+228 LWRRDD
-235 LVLDHSAVG
+235 LVLDPSAVG

-257 SYEVISLTDGA
+257 SYEVVSLTDGA
-268 TLSSLDLPAGAS
+268 TLSSFELPAGVS

-311 PLNPDGALIRV
+311 LLNPDGALIRV
-322 LSDNAMSPRSSQV
+322 LSDNVMSPRSSQV

-364 FKVQDGDWFNADAA
+364 FKVQDGDWFNADTA
-378 SNTVTRVTSPA
+378 SNTVTRVTSPDT
-389 APLPGTDELGLV
+389 PFPGTDELGLV
-401 GDDVII
+401 GDGVII
-407 HGTGSLTAYTT
+407 YGAGSLTAYTT
-418 AQARPVWNLDLTS
+418 TQRPVWNLDLTS

-443 RGGGRLF
+443 RAGNRLF

-465 LIAPGTPSSSGGA
+465 LIAPGVPSSGGA
-478 QGGASGASDGG
+478 QGGATGATGASDGG
-489 IVLGEST
+489 IVLGAST
-496 AAPGSSSATSSAPPS
+496 AAPGSPSAPPS

-528 VQVPGSAPDSGSVPS
+528 VQVPGSTPDSGAVPS

-551 AAVVGLQAFAD
+551 AEVVGLQAFAD

-572 REYCWTMSSSTKDR
+572 REYCWTMAFSTKDR

-607 LPGGGAQWQSPAGV
+607 LPDGGAQWQSSAGV

-678 VCTGGDWDPAG
+678 VCTGSDWNPAG
-689 TGPAAAP
+689 TGPAVAP
-696 MAARSGPTD
+696 MAARSGPTPD
-705 GDVAAMR
+705 DVAAMR
-712 TMLNGTMKVTW
+712 TMLNGTMRVAW

-731 YFVVTGSIGTARVTV
+731 YFVVTGSIGAARVTV

>member
-1 MSAVTRLSAQ
+1 
-11 GLPVM
+11 M

-36 GCNPFSSSGSEEAAS
+36 GCGPSPGSDESTS
-51 TPGASASAGLDP
+51 TPGATAAAGLDP

-78 TDAQDSQTWKEGSR
+78 VDAQDWRAWKEGSR
-92 AANIQAWVDEDGETA
+92 AANIQAWVDEDEQTA
-107 VFAYSPSAYLYAST
+107 VFAYSPSAHLYAST
-121 LTAVNMG
+121 LTAVDVE

-136 DLKDHRHGQFDQ
+136 DLKDYRHGQFGQ
-148 EDIYLAVGDLDVHCL
+148 EDIYLVVGDLDVHCL
-163 PVSVQNHVVCDN
+163 PVSVQDHVVCDN
-175 VGLIDMRDGAVTEI
+175 VGLIDMDDGAVTEI
-189 PETTDFMGIGSG
+189 PGTTDFMGVGSG

-214 VNPQAAAAWSVAGA
+214 ANPQGAAAWSVAGEE
-228 QLWRRDD
+228 LWRRDD
-235 LVLDHSAVG
+235 LVLDPSAVG

-257 SYEVISLTDGA
+257 SYEVVSLTDGA
-268 TLSSLDLPAGAS
+268 TLSSFELPAGVS

-297 IVSEEAPQTQYRME
+297 IVSEEAPQTQYQMKL
-311 PLNPDGALIRV
+311 LNPDGSLIRV
-322 LSDNAMSPRSSQV
+322 LSDNVMSPRSSQV

-364 FKVQDGDWFNADAA
+364 FKVQDGDWFNADTA
-378 SNTVTRVTSPA
+378 SNTVTRVTSPDT
-389 APLPGTDELGLV
+389 PFPGTDELGLV
-401 GDDVII
+401 GDGVII
-407 HGTGSLTAYTT
+407 YGAGSLTAYTT
-418 AQARPVWNLDLTS
+418 TQRPVWNLDLTS

-443 RGGGRLF
+443 RAGNRLF

-465 LIAPGTPSSSGGA
+465 LIAPGVLSSGGA
-478 QGGASGASDGG
+478 QGGATGATGASDGG
-489 IVLGEST
+489 IVLGAST
-496 AAPGSSSATSSAPPS
+496 AAPGSPSAPPS

-528 VQVPGSAPDSGSVPS
+528 VQVPGSTPDSGSVPS

-595 AVLAALSGPGTA
+595 AVLAALAGPGTA

-678 VCTGGDWDPAG
+678 VCTGSDWDPAG
-689 TGPAAAP
+689 TGPAVAP
-696 MAARSGPTD
+696 MAARSGPTPD
-705 GDVAAMR
+705 DVAAMR

-731 YFVVTGSIGTARVTV
+731 YFVVTGSIGAARVTV

>member
-1 MSAVTRLSAQ
+1 
-11 GLPVM
+11 M
-16 TSRFPK
+16 TSSRFSK

-30 LATALS
+30 LATALG
-36 GCNPFSSSGSEEAAS
+36 GCKPFWSSDSDESAS
-51 TPGASASAGLDP
+51 APGATAPEAAGLDP

-78 TDAQDSQTWKEGSR
+78 IDAGDAR
-92 AANIQAWVDEDGETA
+92 ALSEKDVSSDGGVQAWVDEDGGTA
-107 VFAYSPSAYLYAST
+107 VFALSYGYYAST
-121 LTAVNMG
+121 LTAVDMR

-136 DLKDHRHGQFDQ
+136 DLKDHRRAS
-148 EDIYLAVGDLDVHCL
+148 ESVETPLLVGDFGFSEVYCL
-163 PVSVQNHVVCDN
+163 PMTVQNHVVCDN

-189 PETTDFMGIGSG
+189 PEVTDFIGVGSG
-201 EAQDVVVGNLGKS
+201 GAQDVVVGNIGGN
-214 VNPQAAAAWSVAGA
+214 VVPVGVAAWSVAGA
-228 QLWRRDD
+228 ELWRRDD
-235 LVLDHSAVG
+235 LILDLSSVG
-244 GAWAVARRSGSQT
+244 STWAVARRSGSQT
-257 SYEVISLTDGA
+257 SYEVVSLTDGA
-268 TLSSLDLPAGAS
+268 TLSSFELPAGVS

-297 IVSEEAPQTQYRME
+297 IVSEEAPQTQYRMKL
-311 PLNPDGALIRV
+311 LNPDGSLIRV
-322 LSDNAMSPRSSQV
+322 LSDNVMSPRSSQV

-364 FKVQDGDWFNADAA
+364 FKVQDGDWFNADTA
-378 SNTVTRVTSPA
+378 SNTVTRVTSPDT
-389 APLPGTDELGLV
+389 PFPGTDELGLV
-401 GDDVII
+401 GDGVII
-407 HGTGSLTAYTT
+407 YGAGSLTAYTT
-418 AQARPVWNLDLTS
+418 AQRPVWNLDLTS

-443 RGGGRLF
+443 RAGNRLF

-465 LIAPGTPSSSGGA
+465 LIAPGVPSSGGA
-478 QGGASGASDGG
+478 QGGATGATGASDGG
-489 IVLGEST
+489 IVLGAST
-496 AAPGSSSATSSAPPS
+496 AAPGSPSAPPS

-528 VQVPGSAPDSGSVPS
+528 VQVPGSTPDSGAVPS

-551 AAVVGLQAFAD
+551 AEVVGLQAFAD

-572 REYCWTMSSSTKDR
+572 REYCWTMAFSTKDR

-607 LPGGGAQWQSPAGV
+607 LPGGGAQWQSSAGV

-678 VCTGGDWDPAG
+678 VCTGSDWNPAG
-689 TGPAAAP
+689 TGPAVAP
-696 MAARSGPTD
+696 MAARSGPTPD
-705 GDVAAMR
+705 DVAAMR
-712 TMLNGTMKVTW
+712 TMLNGTMRVAW

-731 YFVVTGSIGTARVTV
+731 YFVVTGSIGAARVTV

>member
-1 MSAVTRLSAQ
+1 
-11 GLPVM
+11 M
-16 TSRFPK
+16 TSSRFSK

-30 LATALS
+30 LATALG
-36 GCNPFSSSGSEEAAS
+36 GCKPFWSSDSDESAS
-51 TPGASASAGLDP
+51 APGATAPEAAGLDP

-78 TDAQDSQTWKEGSR
+78 IDAQDWRAWKEGNR
-92 AANIQAWVDEDGETA
+92 AANIQAWVDEDEQTA
-107 VFAYSPSAYLYAST
+107 VFAYSPSAHLYAST
-121 LTAVNMG
+121 LTAVDVE

-136 DLKDHRHGQFDQ
+136 DLKDYRHGQFGQ
-148 EDIYLAVGDLDVHCL
+148 EDIYLVVGDLDVHCL
-163 PVSVQNHVVCDN
+163 PVSVQDHVVCDN
-175 VGLIDMRDGAVTEI
+175 VGLIDMDDGAVTEI
-189 PETTDFMGIGSG
+189 PGTTDFMGVGSG

-214 VNPQAAAAWSVAGA
+214 TNPQGAAAWSVAGEE
-228 QLWRRDD
+228 LWRRDD
-235 LVLDHSAVG
+235 LVLDPSAVG

-257 SYEVISLTDGA
+257 SYEVVSLTDGA
-268 TLSSLDLPAGAS
+268 TLSSFELPAGVS

-297 IVSEEAPQTQYRME
+297 IVSEEAPQTQYRMKL
-311 PLNPDGALIRV
+311 LNPDGSLIRV
-322 LSDNAMSPRSSQV
+322 LSDNVMSPRSSQV

-364 FKVQDGDWFNADAA
+364 FKVQDGDWFNADTA
-378 SNTVTRVTSPA
+378 SNTVTRVTSPDT
-389 APLPGTDELGLV
+389 PFPGTDELGLV
-401 GDDVII
+401 GDGVII
-407 HGTGSLTAYTT
+407 YSAGSLTAYTT
-418 AQARPVWNLDLTS
+418 AQRPVWNLDLTS

-443 RGGGRLF
+443 RAGNRLF

-465 LIAPGTPSSSGGA
+465 LIAPGVPSSGGA
-478 QGGASGASDGG
+478 QGGATGAAGASDGG
-489 IVLGEST
+489 IVLGAST
-496 AAPGSSSATSSAPPS
+496 AAPGSPSAPPS

-528 VQVPGSAPDSGSVPS
+528 VQVPGSTPDSGAVPS

-551 AAVVGLQAFAD
+551 AEVVGLQAFAD

-572 REYCWTMSSSTKDR
+572 REYCWTMAFSTKDR

-607 LPGGGAQWQSPAGV
+607 LPDGGAQWQSSAGV

-678 VCTGGDWDPAG
+678 VCTGSDWNPAG
-689 TGPAAAP
+689 TGPAVAP
-696 MAARSGPTD
+696 MAARSGPTPD
-705 GDVAAMR
+705 DVAAMR
-712 TMLNGTMKVTW
+712 TMLNGTMRVAW

-731 YFVVTGSIGTARVTV
+731 YFVVTSSIGTARVTV

>member
-1 MSAVTRLSAQ
+1 
-11 GLPVM
+11 M

-30 LATALS
+30 LATALG
-36 GCNPFSSSGSEEAAS
+36 GCKPFWSSDSDESAS
-51 TPGASASAGLDP
+51 APGATAPEAAGLDP

-78 TDAQDSQTWKEGSR
+78 VDAQDWRAWKEGSR
-92 AANIQAWVDEDGETA
+92 AANIQAWVDEDEQTA
-107 VFAYSPSAYLYAST
+107 VFAYSPSAHLYAST
-121 LTAVNMG
+121 LTAVDVE

-136 DLKDHRHGQFDQ
+136 DLKDYRHGQFGQ
-148 EDIYLAVGDLDVHCL
+148 EDIYLVVGDLDVHCL
-163 PVSVQNHVVCDN
+163 PVSVQDHVVCDN
-175 VGLIDMRDGAVTEI
+175 VGLIDMDDGAVTEI
-189 PETTDFMGIGSG
+189 PGTTDFMGVGSG

-214 VNPQAAAAWSVAGA
+214 TNPQGAAAWSVAGEE
-228 QLWRRDD
+228 LWRRDD
-235 LVLDHSAVG
+235 LVLDPSAVG

-257 SYEVISLTDGA
+257 SYEVVSLTDGA
-268 TLSSLDLPAGAS
+268 TLSSFELPAGVS

-297 IVSEEAPQTQYRME
+297 IVSEEAPQTQYRMKL
-311 PLNPDGALIRV
+311 LNPDGSLIRV
-322 LSDNAMSPRSSQV
+322 LSDNVMSPRSSQV

-364 FKVQDGDWFNADAA
+364 FKVQDGDWFNADTA
-378 SNTVTRVTSPA
+378 SNTVTRVTSPDT
-389 APLPGTDELGLV
+389 PFPGTDELGLV
-401 GDDVII
+401 GDGVII
-407 HGTGSLTAYTT
+407 YGAGSLTAYTT
-418 AQARPVWNLDLTS
+418 TQRPVWNLDLTS

-443 RGGGRLF
+443 RAGNRLF

-465 LIAPGTPSSSGGA
+465 LIAPGVLSSGGA
-478 QGGASGASDGG
+478 QGGATGATGASDGG
-489 IVLGEST
+489 IVLGAST
-496 AAPGSSSATSSAPPS
+496 AAPGSPSAPPS

-528 VQVPGSAPDSGSVPS
+528 VQVPGSTPDSGSVPS

-595 AVLAALSGPGTA
+595 AVLAALAGPGTA

-678 VCTGGDWDPAG
+678 VCTGSDWNPAG
-689 TGPAAAP
+689 TGPAVAP
-696 MAARSGPTD
+696 MAARSGPTPD
-705 GDVAAMR
+705 DVAAMR

-731 YFVVTGSIGTARVTV
+731 YFVVTGSIGAARVTV

>member
-1 MSAVTRLSAQ
+1 
-11 GLPVM
+11 M
-16 TSRFPK
+16 TSSRFSK

-30 LATALS
+30 LATALG
-36 GCNPFSSSGSEEAAS
+36 GCKPFWSSDSDESAS
-51 TPGASASAGLDP
+51 APGATAPEAAGLDP

-78 TDAQDSQTWKEGSR
+78 VDAQDWRAWKEGSR
-92 AANIQAWVDEDGETA
+92 AANIQAWVDEDEQTA
-107 VFAYSPSAYLYAST
+107 VFAYSPSAHLYAST
-121 LTAVNMG
+121 LTAVG
-128 DGSTRWTV
+128 VEDGSTRWTV
-136 DLKDHRHGQFDQ
+136 DLKDYRHGQFGQ
-148 EDIYLAVGDLDVHCL
+148 EDIYLVVGDLDVHCL
-163 PVSVQNHVVCDN
+163 PVSVQGHVVCDN
-175 VGLIDMRDGAVTEI
+175 VGLIDMDDGAVTEI
-189 PETTDFMGIGSG
+189 PGTTDFMGVGSG

-214 VNPQAAAAWSVAGA
+214 ANPQGAAAWSVAGEE
-228 QLWRRDD
+228 LWRRDD
-235 LVLDHSAVG
+235 LVLDPSAVG

-257 SYEVISLTDGA
+257 SYEVVSLTDGA
-268 TLSSLDLPAGAS
+268 TLSSFELPAGVS

-297 IVSEEAPQTQYRME
+297 IVSEEAPQTQYRMKL
-311 PLNPDGALIRV
+311 LNPDGSLIRV
-322 LSDNAMSPRSSQV
+322 LSDNVMSPRSSQV

-364 FKVQDGDWFNADAA
+364 FKVQDGDWFNADTA
-378 SNTVTRVTSPA
+378 SNTVTRVTSPDT
-389 APLPGTDELGLV
+389 PFPGTDELGLV
-401 GDDVII
+401 GDGVII
-407 HGTGSLTAYTT
+407 YGAGSLTAYTT
-418 AQARPVWNLDLTS
+418 AQRPVWNLDLTS

-443 RGGGRLF
+443 RAGNRLF

-465 LIAPGTPSSSGGA
+465 LIAPGVPSSGGA
-478 QGGASGASDGG
+478 QGGATGATGASDGG
-489 IVLGEST
+489 IVLGAST
-496 AAPGSSSATSSAPPS
+496 AAPGSPSAPPS

-528 VQVPGSAPDSGSVPS
+528 VQVPGSAPDSGAVPS

-551 AAVVGLQAFAD
+551 AEVVGLQAFAD

-572 REYCWTMSSSTKDR
+572 REYCWTMAFSTKDR

-607 LPGGGAQWQSPAGV
+607 LPGGGAQWQSSAGV

-678 VCTGGDWDPAG
+678 VCTGSDWNPAG
-689 TGPAAAP
+689 TGPAVAP
-696 MAARSGPTD
+696 MAARSGPTPD
-705 GDVAAMR
+705 DVAAMR
-712 TMLNGTMKVTW
+712 TMLNGTMRVAW

-731 YFVVTGSIGTARVTV
+731 YFVVTGSIGAARVTV

>member
-1 MSAVTRLSAQ
+1 
-11 GLPVM
+11 M

-22 ALAVVVLV
+22 VLAVVVLV

-36 GCNPFSSSGSEEAAS
+36 GCGPSPGSDESTS
-51 TPGASASAGLDP
+51 TPGATAAAGLDP

-78 TDAQDSQTWKEGSR
+78 IDAEDARALSEKDGSSDGGV
-92 AANIQAWVDEDGETA
+92 QAWVDEDGGTA
-107 VFAYSPSAYLYAST
+107 VFALSYGYYAST
-121 LTAVNMG
+121 LTAVDMR

-136 DLKDHRHGQFDQ
+136 DLKDHRRAS
-148 EDIYLAVGDLDVHCL
+148 ESVETPLLVGDFGFGDEYCL
-163 PVSVQNHVVCDN
+163 PMTVQNHVVCDN

-257 SYEVISLTDGA
+257 SYEVVSLTDGA
-268 TLSSLDLPAGAS
+268 TLSSFELPAGVS

-297 IVSEEAPQTQYRME
+297 IVSEEAPQTQYRMKL
-311 PLNPDGALIRV
+311 LNPDGSLIRV
-322 LSDNAMSPRSSQV
+322 LSDNVMSPRSSQV

-407 HGTGSLTAYTT
+407 HGTGSLTAYTA

-465 LIAPGTPSSSGGA
+465 LIAPGAPSSSGGA

-496 AAPGSSSATSSAPPS
+496 ATPGSSSAPPS

-678 VCTGGDWDPAG
+678 VCDGGDWDPAG

>member
-1 MSAVTRLSAQ
+1 M
-11 GLPVM
+11 
-16 TSRFPK
+16 
-22 ALAVVVLV
+22 
-30 LATALS
+30 
-36 GCNPFSSSGSEEAAS
+36 
-51 TPGASASAGLDP
+51 
-63 RYEEGAFGAWSASLH
+63 
-78 TDAQDSQTWKEGSR
+78 
-92 AANIQAWVDEDGETA
+92 
-107 VFAYSPSAYLYAST
+107 
-121 LTAVNMG
+121 
-128 DGSTRWTV
+128 
-136 DLKDHRHGQFDQ
+136 
-148 EDIYLAVGDLDVHCL
+148 
-163 PVSVQNHVVCDN
+163 
-175 VGLIDMRDGAVTEI
+175 
-189 PETTDFMGIGSG
+189 
-201 EAQDVVVGNLGKS
+201 
-214 VNPQAAAAWSVAGA
+214 
-228 QLWRRDD
+228 
-235 LVLDHSAVG
+235 
-244 GAWAVARRSGSQT
+244 ARRSGSQT

-311 PLNPDGALIRV
+311 LLNPDGALIRV

-465 LIAPGTPSSSGGA
+465 LIAPGAPSSSGGA

-489 IVLGEST
+489 IVLGAST

-633 ACPVYR
+633 ACPVYQ

-678 VCTGGDWDPAG
+678 VCNGGDWDPAG

>member
-1 MSAVTRLSAQ
+1 
-11 GLPVM
+11 M
-16 TSRFPK
+16 TSSRFSK

-30 LATALS
+30 LATALG
-36 GCNPFSSSGSEEAAS
+36 GCKPFWSSDSDESAS
-51 TPGASASAGLDP
+51 APGATAPEAAGLDP

-78 TDAQDSQTWKEGSR
+78 IDAQDWRAWKEGSR
-92 AANIQAWVDEDGETA
+92 AANIQAWVDEDEQTA
-107 VFAYSPSAYLYAST
+107 VFAYSPSAHLYAST
-121 LTAVNMG
+121 LTAVDVE

-136 DLKDHRHGQFDQ
+136 DLKDYRHGQFGQ
-148 EDIYLAVGDLDVHCL
+148 EDIYLVVGDLDVHCL
-163 PVSVQNHVVCDN
+163 PVSVQDHVVCDN
-175 VGLIDMRDGAVTEI
+175 VGLIDMDDGAVTEI
-189 PETTDFMGIGSG
+189 PGTTDFMGVGSG

-214 VNPQAAAAWSVAGA
+214 TNPQGAAAWSVAGEE
-228 QLWRRDD
+228 LWRRDD
-235 LVLDHSAVG
+235 LVLDPSAVG

-257 SYEVISLTDGA
+257 SYEVVSLTDGA
-268 TLSSLDLPAGAS
+268 TLSSFELPAGVS

-297 IVSEEAPQTQYRME
+297 IVSEEAPQTQYRMKL
-311 PLNPDGALIRV
+311 LNPDGSLIRV
-322 LSDNAMSPRSSQV
+322 LSDNVMSPRSSQV

-364 FKVQDGDWFNADAA
+364 FKVQDGDWFNADTA
-378 SNTVTRVTSPA
+378 SNTVTRVTSPDT
-389 APLPGTDELGLV
+389 PFPGTDELGLV
-401 GDDVII
+401 GDGVII
-407 HGTGSLTAYTT
+407 YSAGSLTAYTT
-418 AQARPVWNLDLTS
+418 AQRPVWNLDLTS

-443 RGGGRLF
+443 RARNRLF

-465 LIAPGTPSSSGGA
+465 LIAPGVPSSGGA
-478 QGGASGASDGG
+478 QGGATGAAGASDGG
-489 IVLGEST
+489 IVLGAST
-496 AAPGSSSATSSAPPS
+496 AAPGSPSASPS

-528 VQVPGSAPDSGSVPS
+528 VQVPGSTPDSGAVPS

-551 AAVVGLQAFAD
+551 AEVVGLQAFAD

-572 REYCWTMSSSTKDR
+572 REYCWTMAFSTKDR

-607 LPGGGAQWQSPAGV
+607 LPDGGAQWQSSAGV

-678 VCTGGDWDPAG
+678 VCTGSDWNPAG
-689 TGPAAAP
+689 TGPAVAP
-696 MAARSGPTD
+696 MAARSGPTPD
-705 GDVAAMR
+705 DVAAMR
-712 TMLNGTMKVTW
+712 TMLNGTMRVAW

-731 YFVVTGSIGTARVTV
+731 YFVVTSSIGTARVTV

>member
-1 MSAVTRLSAQ
+1 
-11 GLPVM
+11 M

-36 GCNPFSSSGSEEAAS
+36 GCGPSPGSDESTS
-51 TPGASASAGLDP
+51 TPGATAAAGLDP

-78 TDAQDSQTWKEGSR
+78 IDAGDAQALSEKDVSSDGGV
-92 AANIQAWVDEDGETA
+92 QAWVDEDGGTA
-107 VFAYSPSAYLYAST
+107 VFALSYGYYAST
-121 LTAVNMG
+121 LTAVDMR

-136 DLKDHRHGQFDQ
+136 DLKDHRRAS
-148 EDIYLAVGDLDVHCL
+148 ESVETPLLVGDFGFSEVYCL
-163 PVSVQNHVVCDN
+163 PMTVQNHVVCDN

-189 PETTDFMGIGSG
+189 PEVTDFIGVGSG
-201 EAQDVVVGNLGKS
+201 GAQDVVVGNIGGN
-214 VNPQAAAAWSVAGA
+214 VVPVGVAAWSVAGA
-228 QLWRRDD
+228 ELWRRDD
-235 LVLDHSAVG
+235 LILDLSSVG
-244 GAWAVARRSGSQT
+244 STWAVARRSGSQT
-257 SYEVISLTDGA
+257 SYEVVSLTDGA
-268 TLSSLDLPAGAS
+268 TLSSFELPAGVS

-297 IVSEEAPQTQYRME
+297 IVSEEAPQTQYRMKL
-311 PLNPDGALIRV
+311 LNPDGSLIRV
-322 LSDNAMSPRSSQV
+322 LSDNVMSPRSSQV

-364 FKVQDGDWFNADAA
+364 FKVQDGDWFNADTA
-378 SNTVTRVTSPA
+378 SNTVTRVTSPDT
-389 APLPGTDELGLV
+389 PFPGTDELGLV
-401 GDDVII
+401 GDGVII
-407 HGTGSLTAYTT
+407 YGAGSLTAYTT
-418 AQARPVWNLDLTS
+418 AQRPVWNLDLTS

-443 RGGGRLF
+443 RAGNRLF

-465 LIAPGTPSSSGGA
+465 LIDPGVPSSGGA
-478 QGGASGASDGG
+478 QGGATGATGASDGG
-489 IVLGEST
+489 IVLGAST
-496 AAPGSSSATSSAPPS
+496 AAPGSPSAPPS

-528 VQVPGSAPDSGSVPS
+528 VQVPGSTPDSGAVPS

-551 AAVVGLQAFAD
+551 AEVVGLQAFAD

-572 REYCWTMSSSTKDR
+572 REYCWTMAFSTKDR

-607 LPGGGAQWQSPAGV
+607 LPGGGAQWQSSAGV

-639 PGGVMDPV
+639 PGGDLDPV

-678 VCTGGDWDPAG
+678 VCTGSDWNPAG
-689 TGPAAAP
+689 TGPAVAP
-696 MAARSGPTD
+696 MAARSGPTPD
-705 GDVAAMR
+705 DVAAMR
-712 TMLNGTMKVTW
+712 TMLNGTMRVAW

-731 YFVVTGSIGTARVTV
+731 YFVVTGSIGAARVTV

>member
-1 MSAVTRLSAQ
+1 
-11 GLPVM
+11 M
-16 TSRFPK
+16 TSSRFSK

-30 LATALS
+30 LATALG
-36 GCNPFSSSGSEEAAS
+36 GCKPFWSSDSDESAS
-51 TPGASASAGLDP
+51 APGATAPEAAGLDP

-78 TDAQDSQTWKEGSR
+78 VDAQDWRAWKEGSR
-92 AANIQAWVDEDGETA
+92 AANIQAWVDEDEQTA
-107 VFAYSPSAYLYAST
+107 VFAYSPSAHLYAST
-121 LTAVNMG
+121 LTAVG
-128 DGSTRWTV
+128 VEDGSTRWTV
-136 DLKDHRHGQFDQ
+136 DLKDYRHGQFGQ
-148 EDIYLAVGDLDVHCL
+148 EDIYLVVGDLDVHCL
-163 PVSVQNHVVCDN
+163 PVSVQGHVVCDN
-175 VGLIDMRDGAVTEI
+175 VGLIDMDDGAVTEI
-189 PETTDFMGIGSG
+189 PGTTDFMGVGSG

-214 VNPQAAAAWSVAGA
+214 ANPQGAAAWSVAGEE
-228 QLWRRDD
+228 LWRRDD
-235 LVLDHSAVG
+235 LVLDPSAVG

-257 SYEVISLTDGA
+257 SYEVVSLTDGA
-268 TLSSLDLPAGAS
+268 TLSSFELPAGVS

-297 IVSEEAPQTQYRME
+297 IVSEEAPQTQYRMKL
-311 PLNPDGALIRV
+311 LNPDGSLIRV
-322 LSDNAMSPRSSQV
+322 LSDNVMSPRLSQV

-364 FKVQDGDWFNADAA
+364 FKVQDGDWFNADTA
-378 SNTVTRVTSPA
+378 SNTVTRVTSPDT
-389 APLPGTDELGLV
+389 PFPGTDELGLV
-401 GDDVII
+401 GDGVII
-407 HGTGSLTAYTT
+407 YGAGSLTAYTT
-418 AQARPVWNLDLTS
+418 AQRPVWNLDLTS

-443 RGGGRLF
+443 RAGNRLF

-465 LIAPGTPSSSGGA
+465 LIAPGVPSSGGA
-478 QGGASGASDGG
+478 QGGATGATGASDGG
-489 IVLGEST
+489 IVLGAST
-496 AAPGSSSATSSAPPS
+496 AAPGSPSAPPS

-528 VQVPGSAPDSGSVPS
+528 VQVPGSAPDSGAVPS

-551 AAVVGLQAFAD
+551 AEVVGLQAFAD

-572 REYCWTMSSSTKDR
+572 REYCWTMAFSTKDR

-607 LPGGGAQWQSPAGV
+607 LPGGGAQWQSSAGV

-678 VCTGGDWDPAG
+678 VCTGSDWNPAG
-689 TGPAAAP
+689 TGPAVAP
-696 MAARSGPTD
+696 MAARSGPTPD
-705 GDVAAMR
+705 DVAAMR
-712 TMLNGTMKVTW
+712 TMLNGTMRVAW

-731 YFVVTGSIGTARVTV
+731 YFVVTGSIGAARVTV

>member
-1 MSAVTRLSAQ
+1 
-11 GLPVM
+11 M
-16 TSRFPK
+16 TSSRFSK

-30 LATALS
+30 LATALG
-36 GCNPFSSSGSEEAAS
+36 GCKPFWSSDSDESAS
-51 TPGASASAGLDP
+51 APGATAPEAAGLDP

-78 TDAQDSQTWKEGSR
+78 IDAQDWRAWKEGSR
-92 AANIQAWVDEDGETA
+92 AANIQAWVDEDEQTA
-107 VFAYSPSAYLYAST
+107 VFAYSPSAHLYAST
-121 LTAVNMG
+121 LTAVG
-128 DGSTRWTV
+128 VEDGSTRWTV
-136 DLKDHRHGQFDQ
+136 DLKDYRHGQFGQ
-148 EDIYLAVGDLDVHCL
+148 EDIYLVVGDLDVHCL
-163 PVSVQNHVVCDN
+163 PVSVQDHVVCDN
-175 VGLIDMRDGAVTEI
+175 VGLIDMDDGAVTEI
-189 PETTDFMGIGSG
+189 PGTTDFMGVGSG

-214 VNPQAAAAWSVAGA
+214 ANPQGAAAWSVAGEE
-228 QLWRRDD
+228 LWRRDD
-235 LVLDHSAVG
+235 LVLDPSAVG

-257 SYEVISLTDGA
+257 SYEVVSLTDGA
-268 TLSSLDLPAGAS
+268 TLSSFELPAGVS

-297 IVSEEAPQTQYRME
+297 IVSEEAPQTQYRMKL
-311 PLNPDGALIRV
+311 LNPDGSLIRV
-322 LSDNAMSPRSSQV
+322 LSDNVMSPRSSQV

-364 FKVQDGDWFNADAA
+364 FKVQDGDWFNADTA
-378 SNTVTRVTSPA
+378 SNTVTRVTSPDT
-389 APLPGTDELGLV
+389 PFPGTDELGLV
-401 GDDVII
+401 GDGVII
-407 HGTGSLTAYTT
+407 YGAGSLTAYTT
-418 AQARPVWNLDLTS
+418 TQRPVWNLDLTS

-443 RGGGRLF
+443 RAGNRLF

-465 LIAPGTPSSSGGA
+465 LIAPGVPSSGGA
-478 QGGASGASDGG
+478 QGGATGATGTSDGG
-489 IVLGEST
+489 IVLGAST
-496 AAPGSSSATSSAPPS
+496 AAPGSPSAPPS
-511 SGGGGQAEAGS
+511 SGGAGQAEAGS
-522 QPEGTP
+522 QPEGSP
-528 VQVPGSAPDSGSVPS
+528 VQVPRSAPDSGTVPS

-607 LPGGGAQWQSPAGV
+607 LPGGGAQWQSSAGV

-678 VCTGGDWDPAG
+678 VCTGSDWNPAG
-689 TGPAAAP
+689 TGPAVAP
-696 MAARSGPTD
+696 MAARSGPTPD
-705 GDVAAMR
+705 DVAAMR
-712 TMLNGTMKVTW
+712 TMLNGTMRVAW

-731 YFVVTGSIGTARVTV
+731 YFVVTGSIGAARVTV

>member
-1 MSAVTRLSAQ
+1 
-11 GLPVM
+11 M
-16 TSRFPK
+16 TSSRFSK

-30 LATALS
+30 LATALG
-36 GCNPFSSSGSEEAAS
+36 GCKPFWSSDSDESAS
-51 TPGASASAGLDP
+51 APGATAPEAAGLDP

-78 TDAQDSQTWKEGSR
+78 IDAQDWRAWKEGSR
-92 AANIQAWVDEDGETA
+92 AANIQAWVDEDEQTA
-107 VFAYSPSAYLYAST
+107 VFAYSPSAHLYAST
-121 LTAVNMG
+121 LTAVDVE

-136 DLKDHRHGQFDQ
+136 DLKDYRHGQFGQ
-148 EDIYLAVGDLDVHCL
+148 EDIYLVVGDLDVHCL
-163 PVSVQNHVVCDN
+163 PVSVQDHVVCDN
-175 VGLIDMRDGAVTEI
+175 VGLIDMDDGAVTEI
-189 PETTDFMGIGSG
+189 PGTTDFMGVGSG

-214 VNPQAAAAWSVAGA
+214 TNPQGAAAWSVAGEE
-228 QLWRRDD
+228 LWRRDD
-235 LVLDHSAVG
+235 LVLDPSAVG

-257 SYEVISLTDGA
+257 SYEVVSLTDGA
-268 TLSSLDLPAGAS
+268 TLSSFELPAGVS

-297 IVSEEAPQTQYRME
+297 IVSEEAPQTQYRMKL
-311 PLNPDGALIRV
+311 LNPDGSLIRV
-322 LSDNAMSPRSSQV
+322 LSDNVMSPRSSQV

-364 FKVQDGDWFNADAA
+364 FKVQDGDWFNADTA
-378 SNTVTRVTSPA
+378 SNTVTRVTSPDT
-389 APLPGTDELGLV
+389 PFPGTDELGLV
-401 GDDVII
+401 GDGVII
-407 HGTGSLTAYTT
+407 YSAGSLTAYTT
-418 AQARPVWNLDLTS
+418 AQRPVWNLDLTS

-443 RGGGRLF
+443 RAGNRLF

-465 LIAPGTPSSSGGA
+465 LIAPGVPSSGGA
-478 QGGASGASDGG
+478 QGGATGAAGASDGG
-489 IVLGEST
+489 IVLGAST
-496 AAPGSSSATSSAPPS
+496 AAPGSPSASPS

-528 VQVPGSAPDSGSVPS
+528 VQVPGSTPDSGAVPS

-551 AAVVGLQAFAD
+551 AEVVGLQAFAD

-572 REYCWTMSSSTKDR
+572 REYCWTMAFSTKDR

-607 LPGGGAQWQSPAGV
+607 LPDGGAQWQSSAGV

-678 VCTGGDWDPAG
+678 VCTGSDWNPAG
-689 TGPAAAP
+689 TGPAVAP
-696 MAARSGPTD
+696 MAARSGPTPD
-705 GDVAAMR
+705 DVAAMR
-712 TMLNGTMKVTW
+712 TMLNGTMRVAW

-731 YFVVTGSIGTARVTV
+731 YFVVTGSIGAARVTV

>member
-1 MSAVTRLSAQ
+1 
-11 GLPVM
+11 M
-16 TSRFPK
+16 TSSRFSK

-30 LATALS
+30 LATALG
-36 GCNPFSSSGSEEAAS
+36 GCKPFWSSDSDESAS
-51 TPGASASAGLDP
+51 APGATAPEAAGLDP

-78 TDAQDSQTWKEGSR
+78 IDAQDWRAWKEGSR
-92 AANIQAWVDEDGETA
+92 AANIQAWVDEDEQTA
-107 VFAYSPSAYLYAST
+107 VFAYSPSAHLYAST
-121 LTAVNMG
+121 LTAVG
-128 DGSTRWTV
+128 VEDGSTRWTV
-136 DLKDHRHGQFDQ
+136 DLKDYRHGQFGQ
-148 EDIYLAVGDLDVHCL
+148 EDIYLVVGDLDVHCL
-163 PVSVQNHVVCDN
+163 PVSVQDHVVCDN
-175 VGLIDMRDGAVTEI
+175 VGLIDMDDGAVTEI
-189 PETTDFMGIGSG
+189 PGTTDFMGVGSG

-214 VNPQAAAAWSVAGA
+214 ANPQGAAAWSVAGEE
-228 QLWRRDD
+228 LWRRDD
-235 LVLDHSAVG
+235 LVLDPSAVG

-257 SYEVISLTDGA
+257 SYEVVSLTDGA
-268 TLSSLDLPAGAS
+268 TLSSFELPAGVS

-297 IVSEEAPQTQYRME
+297 IVSEEAPQTQYRMKL
-311 PLNPDGALIRV
+311 LNPDGSLIRV
-322 LSDNAMSPRSSQV
+322 LSDNVMSPRSSQV

-364 FKVQDGDWFNADAA
+364 FKVQDGDWFNADTA
-378 SNTVTRVTSPA
+378 SNTVTRVTSPDT
-389 APLPGTDELGLV
+389 PFPGTDELGLV
-401 GDDVII
+401 GDGVII
-407 HGTGSLTAYTT
+407 YGAGSLTAYTT
-418 AQARPVWNLDLTS
+418 TQRPVWNLDLTS

-443 RGGGRLF
+443 RAGNRLF

-465 LIAPGTPSSSGGA
+465 LIAPGVPSSGGA
-478 QGGASGASDGG
+478 QGGATGAAGASDGG
-489 IVLGEST
+489 IVLGAST
-496 AAPGSSSATSSAPPS
+496 AAPGSPSAPPS
-511 SGGGGQAEAGS
+511 SGGRGQAEAGS

-528 VQVPGSAPDSGSVPS
+528 VQVPGSTPDSGAVPS

-551 AAVVGLQAFAD
+551 AEVVGLQAFAD

-572 REYCWTMSSSTKDR
+572 REYCWTMAFSTKDR

-607 LPGGGAQWQSPAGV
+607 LPGGGAQWQSSAGV

-678 VCTGGDWDPAG
+678 VCTGSDWNPAG
-689 TGPAAAP
+689 TGPAVAP
-696 MAARSGPTD
+696 MAARSGPTPD
-705 GDVAAMR
+705 DVAAMR
-712 TMLNGTMKVTW
+712 TMLNGTMRVAW

-731 YFVVTGSIGTARVTV
+731 YFVVTGSIGAARVTV

>member
-1 MSAVTRLSAQ
+1 
-11 GLPVM
+11 M
-16 TSRFPK
+16 TSSRFSK

-30 LATALS
+30 LATALG
-36 GCNPFSSSGSEEAAS
+36 GCKPFWSSDSDESAS
-51 TPGASASAGLDP
+51 APGATAPEAAGLDP

-92 AANIQAWVDEDGETA
+92 AANIQAWVDEDEQTA
-107 VFAYSPSAYLYAST
+107 VFAYSPSAHLYAST
-121 LTAVNMG
+121 LTAVG
-128 DGSTRWTV
+128 VEDGSTRWTV
-136 DLKDHRHGQFDQ
+136 DLKDYRHGQFGQ
-148 EDIYLAVGDLDVHCL
+148 EDIYLVVGDLDVHCL
-163 PVSVQNHVVCDN
+163 PVSVQGHVVCDN
-175 VGLIDMRDGAVTEI
+175 VGLIDMDDGAVTEI
-189 PETTDFMGIGSG
+189 PGTTDFMGVGSG

-214 VNPQAAAAWSVAGA
+214 ANPQGAAAWSVAGEE
-228 QLWRRDD
+228 LWRRDD
-235 LVLDHSAVG
+235 LVLDPSAVG

-257 SYEVISLTDGA
+257 SYEVVSLTDGA
-268 TLSSLDLPAGAS
+268 TLSSFELPAGVS

-297 IVSEEAPQTQYRME
+297 IVSEEAPQTQYRMKL
-311 PLNPDGALIRV
+311 LNPDGSLIRV
-322 LSDNAMSPRSSQV
+322 LSDNVMSPRSSQV

-364 FKVQDGDWFNADAA
+364 FKVQDGDWFNADTA
-378 SNTVTRVTSPA
+378 SNTVTRVTSPDT
-389 APLPGTDELGLV
+389 PFPGTDELGLV
-401 GDDVII
+401 GDGVII
-407 HGTGSLTAYTT
+407 YGAGSLTAYTT
-418 AQARPVWNLDLTS
+418 TQRPVWNLDLTS

-443 RGGGRLF
+443 RAGNRLF

-465 LIAPGTPSSSGGA
+465 LIAPGVPSSGGA
-478 QGGASGASDGG
+478 QGGATGAAGASDGG
-489 IVLGEST
+489 IVLGAST
-496 AAPGSSSATSSAPPS
+496 AAPGSPSAPPS

-528 VQVPGSAPDSGSVPS
+528 VQVPGSTPDSGAVPS

-551 AAVVGLQAFAD
+551 VEVVGLQAFAD

-572 REYCWTMSSSTKDR
+572 REYCWTMAFSTKDR

-607 LPGGGAQWQSPAGV
+607 LPDGGAQWQSSAGV

-678 VCTGGDWDPAG
+678 VCTGSDWNPAG
-689 TGPAAAP
+689 TGPAVAP
-696 MAARSGPTD
+696 MAARSGPTPD
-705 GDVAAMR
+705 DVAAMR
-712 TMLNGTMKVTW
+712 TMLNGTMRVAW

-731 YFVVTGSIGTARVTV
+731 YFVVTSSIGTARVTV

>member
-1 MSAVTRLSAQ
+1 
-11 GLPVM
+11 M
-16 TSRFPK
+16 TSSRFSK

-30 LATALS
+30 LATALG
-36 GCNPFSSSGSEEAAS
+36 GCKPFWSSDSDESAS
-51 TPGASASAGLDP
+51 APGATAPEAAGLDP

-78 TDAQDSQTWKEGSR
+78 VDAQDWRAWKEGSR
-92 AANIQAWVDEDGETA
+92 AANIQAWVDEDEQTA
-107 VFAYSPSAYLYAST
+107 VFAYSPSAHLYAST
-121 LTAVNMG
+121 LTAVG
-128 DGSTRWTV
+128 VEDGSTRWTV
-136 DLKDHRHGQFDQ
+136 DLKDYRHGQFGQ
-148 EDIYLAVGDLDVHCL
+148 EDIYLVVGDLDVHCL
-163 PVSVQNHVVCDN
+163 PVSVQDHVVCDN

-201 EAQDVVVGNLGKS
+201 GAQDVVVGNLGKS
-214 VNPQAAAAWSVAGA
+214 ANPQGAAAWSVAGEE
-228 QLWRRDD
+228 LWRRDD
-235 LVLDHSAVG
+235 LVLDPSAVG

-268 TLSSLDLPAGAS
+268 TLSSFDLPAGVS

-297 IVSEEAPQTQYRME
+297 IVSEEAPQTQYRMKL
-311 PLNPDGALIRV
+311 LNPDGSLIRV
-322 LSDNAMSPRSSQV
+322 LSDNVMSPRSSQV

-378 SNTVTRVTSPA
+378 SNTVTRVTSPDT
-389 APLPGTDELGLV
+389 PFPGTDELGLV
-401 GDDVII
+401 GDGVII
-407 HGTGSLTAYTT
+407 YGAGSLTAYTT
-418 AQARPVWNLDLTS
+418 TQRPVWNLDLTS

-443 RGGGRLF
+443 RAGNRLF

-465 LIAPGTPSSSGGA
+465 LIAPGVPSSGGA
-478 QGGASGASDGG
+478 QGGATGATGTSDGG
-489 IVLGEST
+489 IVLGAST
-496 AAPGSSSATSSAPPS
+496 AAPGSPSAPPS
-511 SGGGGQAEAGS
+511 SGGEGQAEARS

-528 VQVPGSAPDSGSVPS
+528 VQVPGSTPDSGAVPS

-551 AAVVGLQAFAD
+551 AEVVGLQAFAD

-607 LPGGGAQWQSPAGV
+607 LPGGGAQWQSSAGV

-678 VCTGGDWDPAG
+678 VCTGSDWNPAG
-689 TGPAAAP
+689 TGPAVAP
-696 MAARSGPTD
+696 MAARSGPTPD
-705 GDVAAMR
+705 DVAAMR
-712 TMLNGTMKVTW
+712 TMLNGTMRVAW

-731 YFVVTGSIGTARVTV
+731 YFVVTGSIGAARVTV

>member
-1 MSAVTRLSAQ
+1 
-11 GLPVM
+11 M
-16 TSRFPK
+16 TSSRFSK

-30 LATALS
+30 LATALG
-36 GCNPFSSSGSEEAAS
+36 GCKPFWSSDSDESAS
-51 TPGASASAGLDP
+51 APGATAPEAAGLDP

-78 TDAQDSQTWKEGSR
+78 TDAGDAR
-92 AANIQAWVDEDGETA
+92 ALSEKDVSSDGGVQAWVDEDGGTA
-107 VFAYSPSAYLYAST
+107 VFALSYGSYVST
-121 LTAVNMG
+121 LTAVDMR

-136 DLKDHRHGQFDQ
+136 DLKDHRRAS
-148 EDIYLAVGDLDVHCL
+148 ESVEAPLILGDFGFGDEYCL
-163 PVSVQNHVVCDN
+163 PMTVQNHVVCDN

-189 PETTDFMGIGSG
+189 PETTDFMGVGSG

-268 TLSSLDLPAGAS
+268 TLSSLDLPAGVS

-297 IVSEEAPQTQYRME
+297 IVSEEAPQTQYRMKL
-311 PLNPDGALIRV
+311 LNPDGSLIRV
-322 LSDNAMSPRSSQV
+322 LSDNVMSPRSSQV

-364 FKVQDGDWFNADAA
+364 FKVQDGDWFNADTA
-378 SNTVTRVTSPA
+378 SNTVTRVTSPDT
-389 APLPGTDELGLV
+389 PFPGTDELGLV
-401 GDDVII
+401 GDGVII
-407 HGTGSLTAYTT
+407 YGAGSLTAYTT
-418 AQARPVWNLDLTS
+418 AQRPVWNLDLTS

-443 RGGGRLF
+443 RAGNRLF

-465 LIAPGTPSSSGGA
+465 LIAPGVPSSGGA
-478 QGGASGASDGG
+478 QGGATGATGASDGG
-489 IVLGEST
+489 IVLGAST
-496 AAPGSSSATSSAPPS
+496 AAPGSPSAPPS

-528 VQVPGSAPDSGSVPS
+528 VQVPGSAPDSGAVPS

-551 AAVVGLQAFAD
+551 AEVVGLQAFAD

-572 REYCWTMSSSTKDR
+572 REYCWTMAFSTKDR

-607 LPGGGAQWQSPAGV
+607 LPGGGAQWQSSAGV

-678 VCTGGDWDPAG
+678 VCTGSDWNPAG
-689 TGPAAAP
+689 TGPAVAP
-696 MAARSGPTD
+696 MAARSGPTPD
-705 GDVAAMR
+705 DVAAMR
-712 TMLNGTMKVTW
+712 TMLNGTMRVAW

-731 YFVVTGSIGTARVTV
+731 YFVVTGSIGAARVTV

>member
-1 MSAVTRLSAQ
+1 
-11 GLPVM
+11 M
-16 TSRFPK
+16 TSSRFSK

-30 LATALS
+30 LATALG
-36 GCNPFSSSGSEEAAS
+36 GCKPFWSSDSDESAS
-51 TPGASASAGLDP
+51 APGATAPEAAGLDP

-78 TDAQDSQTWKEGSR
+78 IDAQDWRAWKEGNR
-92 AANIQAWVDEDGETA
+92 AANIQAWVDEDEQTA
-107 VFAYSPSAYLYAST
+107 VFAYSPSAHLYAST
-121 LTAVNMG
+121 LTAVDVE

-136 DLKDHRHGQFDQ
+136 DLKDYRHGQFGQ
-148 EDIYLAVGDLDVHCL
+148 EDIYLVVGDLDVHCL
-163 PVSVQNHVVCDN
+163 PVSVQDHVVCDN
-175 VGLIDMRDGAVTEI
+175 VGLIDMDDGAVTEI
-189 PETTDFMGIGSG
+189 PGTTDFMGVGSG

-214 VNPQAAAAWSVAGA
+214 TNPQGAAAWSVAGEE
-228 QLWRRDD
+228 LWRRDD
-235 LVLDHSAVG
+235 LVLDPSAVG

-257 SYEVISLTDGA
+257 SYEVVSLTDGA
-268 TLSSLDLPAGAS
+268 TLSSFELPAGVS

-297 IVSEEAPQTQYRME
+297 IVSEEAPQTQYRMKL
-311 PLNPDGALIRV
+311 LNPDGSLIRV
-322 LSDNAMSPRSSQV
+322 LSDNVMSPRSSQV

-364 FKVQDGDWFNADAA
+364 FKVQDGDWFNADTA
-378 SNTVTRVTSPA
+378 SNTVTRVTSPDT
-389 APLPGTDELGLV
+389 PFPGTDELGLV
-401 GDDVII
+401 GDGVII
-407 HGTGSLTAYTT
+407 YSAGSLTAYTT
-418 AQARPVWNLDLTS
+418 AQRPVWNLDLTS

-443 RGGGRLF
+443 RAGNRLF

-465 LIAPGTPSSSGGA
+465 LIAPGVPSSGGA
-478 QGGASGASDGG
+478 QGGATGAAGASDGG
-489 IVLGEST
+489 IVLGAST
-496 AAPGSSSATSSAPPS
+496 AAPGSPSAPPS

-528 VQVPGSAPDSGSVPS
+528 VQVPGSTPDSGAVPS

-551 AAVVGLQAFAD
+551 AEVVGLQAFAD

-607 LPGGGAQWQSPAGV
+607 LPDGGAQWQSSAGV

-678 VCTGGDWDPAG
+678 VCTGSDWNPTG
-689 TGPAAAP
+689 TGPAVAP
-696 MAARSGPTD
+696 MAARSGPTPD
-705 GDVAAMR
+705 DVAAMR
-712 TMLNGTMKVTW
+712 TMLNGTMRVAW

-731 YFVVTGSIGTARVTV
+731 YFVVTGSIGAARVTV